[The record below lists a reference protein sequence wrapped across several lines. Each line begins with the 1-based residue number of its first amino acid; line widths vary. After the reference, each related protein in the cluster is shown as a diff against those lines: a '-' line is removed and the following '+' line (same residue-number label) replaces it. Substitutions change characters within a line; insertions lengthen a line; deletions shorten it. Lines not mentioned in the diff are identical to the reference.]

1 MKKISI
7 VLVGFLL
14 LTNSL
19 WADSLS
25 IKPATDQW
33 LVVGPVPVSFP
44 AFSDQPD
51 MKGKTFG
58 MENLLQSL
66 HIPDEGRVADGNQ
79 VFSWHGKKYNW
90 RKQLLQAKTDAVTL
104 KKGDT
109 TQHEIYFMA
118 TYVEAFRFSLFSL
131 EVESVVPFEILMD
144 GEKIGGRNTSSSKG
158 EPKPVKVDLKLE
170 TGKHLLVLK
179 VLLAARISDEVDIKV
194 NIDIDDSLNALVW
207 SLDPKLKKNISHVL
221 EGVRINSLQVS
232 PDGRHYLIGY
242 SETSPPEGKREQW
255 YELRQTQS
263 NKMVHSFRWATISQP
278 GFHPDNSKISFLSG
292 SGDKRKFVL
301 FDFINGTERVLIGET
316 KEFGSYSWSPKGD
329 KLVFS
334 TSQSD
339 KADESK
345 LRKLEGMPDRWP
357 WYRTRSQLHLFDLES
372 GMQQPLTH
380 GHLNTAFQD
389 FSPDGQKILI
399 SQNKVDFSER
409 PFSRQS
415 IMELN
420 LQNHT
425 IDTLWVSNQSASA
438 SYSPEG
444 DRLLVTGGPLLFDGI
459 GLNVP
464 EGTVPNDYDTQAFIY
479 DLEKRTAKAITRDF
493 DPKIMKA
500 LWSRFDGRIYF
511 QTEDK
516 AFNRLVV
523 YDPVRNTYR
532 QLDAE
537 TEIVLDFDL
546 AKTSPALLYYGNSI
560 SAPEKAML
568 LNTRNMASSLLS
580 FPEKDI
586 FDQVEMGNTKEWQ
599 TKASSG
605 QLIEGQV
612 YFPPGFDSAKQYPM
626 IVYYYGGTNPVDR
639 SFRGRYPKNYFAAH
653 GYVVLVINPSGA
665 TGFGQEFSAL
675 HVNNWGITVADEII
689 ESTKQFLLEHPF
701 VDPKAVGNIGASYGG
716 FMTML
721 LATRTDIFAAS
732 ISHAG
737 ISSISSYW
745 GEGYWGYLYSAAAT
759 ANSYPWNNR
768 EIYVDQSPLFHADKI
783 STPLLLLHGDKD
795 TNVPPGESI
804 QLYTALKI
812 LGKTVEY
819 IEVQGQNHTILDY
832 KKRIQWQKTIMA
844 WFDNYLKGQ
853 PEWWNELYPERNL

>member
-1 MKKISI
+1 MKKILV
-7 VLVGFLL
+7 VLVGLLL

-25 IKPATDQW
+25 VKPASDQW
-33 LVVGPVPVSFP
+33 LVVGPVPVSLP

-58 MENLLQSL
+58 IENLLQSIDL
-66 HIPDEGRVADGNQ
+66 SDDTKVSSGEM
-79 VFSWHGKKYNW
+79 VFSFDGVNYNW
-90 RKQLLQAKTDAVTL
+90 RKQLQTEADAL
-104 KKGDT
+104 KLEKGDT
-109 TQHEIYFMA
+109 TQNEIYFIA
-118 TYVEAFRFSLFSL
+118 TYVEAFRFTPFQL
-131 EVESVVPFEILMD
+131 EVESVAPFEIMLD
-144 GEKIGGRNTSSSKG
+144 GEKVGGRNTSSPKE

-170 TGKHLLVLK
+170 TGKQLLVLK
-179 VLLAARISDEVDIKV
+179 VLLAAKTSDKVDIKV
-194 NIDIDDSLNALVW
+194 NIDINGSLNTLVW
-207 SLDPKLKKNISHVL
+207 SLDPKLKKHIGHVL
-221 EGVRINSLQVS
+221 EGIRISSLQVS

-242 SETSPPEGKREQW
+242 SETSPPDGKQERW

-263 NKMVHSFRWATISQP
+263 NKMVHSFRWASISQAK
-278 GFHPDNSKISFLSG
+278 FHPDNEKISFLTG
-292 SGDKRKFVL
+292 TGDSRKLVL
-301 FDFINGTERVLIGET
+301 FDFINGTEKVLFNKI
-316 KEFGSYSWSPKGD
+316 KDFGSYHWSPKGD

-339 KADESK
+339 KADEGK
-345 LRKLEGMPDRWP
+345 LRKIEGMPDRWP

-372 GMQQPLTH
+372 GMHWPITH
-380 GHLNTAFQD
+380 GYLSTSFHD

-399 SQNKVDFSER
+399 SQNEVDFTER

-415 IMELN
+415 MMELN
-420 LQNHT
+420 LRTNA
-425 IDTLWVSNQSASA
+425 IDTLWVSKYSGSAN
-438 SYSPEG
+438 YSPEG
-444 DRLLVTGGPLLFDGI
+444 NRLLVTGGPLLFDGI
-459 GLNVP
+459 GLSVP
-464 EGTVPNDYDTQAFIY
+464 DGTIPNDYDTQAFIY
-479 DLEKRTAKAITRDF
+479 DLEKREAEAITRDF

-500 LWSRFDGRIYF
+500 LWSGFDGRIYF

-523 YDPVRNTYR
+523 FDPVRNTYR

-546 AKTSPALLYYGNSI
+546 AKSSPSLVYYGNSI

-580 FPEKDI
+580 FPEKGI
-586 FDQVEMGNTKEWQ
+586 FDQVEIGKTSAWQ
-599 TKASSG
+599 TKVSSG
-605 QLIEGQV
+605 QPIEGQV
-612 YFPPGFDSAKQYPM
+612 YFPPGFDPAKQYPM

-759 ANSYPWNNR
+759 ANSYPWNNQ
-768 EIYVDQSPLFHADKI
+768 EIYVGQSPLFHADKV
-783 STPLLLLHGDKD
+783 STPLLLLHGDQD
-795 TNVPPGESI
+795 TNVPKGESI
-804 QLYTALKI
+804 QMYTALKL

-844 WFDNYLKGQ
+844 WFDNWLKGQ
-853 PEWWNELYPERNL
+853 PEWWEELYPERNL